1 MFLTYKYKLY
11 KSKKTYRW
19 IIDIVC
25 SIYNHC
31 IALHKRHY
39 KLYHKSLNK
48 VKLQKHLTKLKKLNK
63 YKKWN
68 NLGSQAIQ
76 QITERIENAYKKFF
90 KKQGRLPS
98 FKKPIKYKSFTRKKL
113 N

>member
-1 MFLTYKYKLY
+1 MLLTYKYKLY
-11 KSKKTYRW
+11 KSKKTKH
-19 IIDIVC
+19 IDELINIAC

-31 IALHKRHY
+31 IALHKRYY

-48 VKLQKHLTKLKKLNK
+48 VKLQKHLTKLKKLDK

-76 QITERIENAYKKFF
+76 QITERIDNAY
-90 KKQGRLPS
+90 LAL
-98 FKKPIKYKSFTRKKL
+98 KSVL
-113 N
+113 NINLSL